1 MTNPPVL
8 YLVGCAAPPVLEITN
23 PIEQAQA
30 RGWDVCLILTP
41 TAAMWLEEHVD
52 KLAKLTGH
60 PVRSRYKLPGQPDVL
75 PPPDAILVA
84 PASCNTINKWAAGIS
99 DTLALGLIT
108 EGIGKPQP
116 LVVLPHL
123 NAAQATQSAFSR
135 SVDQLRADGVRII
148 LGEADGHVPHVIGS
162 PRPPF
167 PWEVALDAVSSACG
181 GKVGS
186 KLPIDTQ

>member
-1 MTNPPVL
+1 MTNPENPVL

-41 TAAMWLEEHVD
+41 TAAIWLEEHVD
-52 KLAKLTGH
+52 KLAQLTGH
-60 PVRSRYKLPGQPDVL
+60 PVRSRYKLPGQPDIL
-75 PPPDAILVA
+75 PPPDAVLVA

-123 NAAQATQSAFSR
+123 NAAQAKQSAFSR
-135 SVDQLRADGVRII
+135 SVDQLRADGIRII
-148 LGEADGHVPHVIGS
+148 LGDADGHVPHVIGG

-167 PWEVALDAVSSACG
+167 PWGLALDAVA
-181 GKVGS
+181 
-186 KLPIDTQ
+186 LAP